1 MFLNGIIYY
10 GLKCNPFLVINKQ
23 TIYKRINLIIVKNH
37 KYKNFYESFFK
48 NSLSFSTSS

>member
-23 TIYKRINLIIVKNH
+23 TIYKRINLIIVK
-37 KYKNFYESFFK
+37 KKSQVQK
-48 NSLSFSTSS
+48 LL